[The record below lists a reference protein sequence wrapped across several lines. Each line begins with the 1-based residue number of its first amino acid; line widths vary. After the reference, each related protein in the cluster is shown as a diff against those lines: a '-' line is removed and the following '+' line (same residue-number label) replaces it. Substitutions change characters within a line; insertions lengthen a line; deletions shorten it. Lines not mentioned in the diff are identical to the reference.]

1 MRVRRDDKF
10 GEDLVKYLPDLHRY
24 ALSLCGK
31 TMDAEELVQETMRKA
46 LDLKSQYKEGTD
58 IRSWL
63 FSLQFNAHRSMVRE
77 AFRRRNRETF
87 DPDAAEAFP
96 TPANQYDYLLYTQA
110 EELIEQ
116 LPREQK
122 QALYCVVFDGLSYQQ
137 TAEKLACSEGTV
149 KSRIARARAF
159 LVDMTSEPDL
169 EPQRRFAQAAPRM

>member
-1 MRVRRDDKF
+1 MRVRVDDKF
-10 GEDLVKYLPDLHRY
+10 GDELVRYMPDLYRY
-24 ALSLCGK
+24 ALSLSGK
-31 TMDAEELVQETMRKA
+31 TNDADELVQETMRKA

-63 FSLQFNAHRSMVRE
+63 FSLQFNAHRSMVRDS
-77 AFRRRNRETF
+77 FRRRTRETF

-96 TPANQYDYLLYTQA
+96 IPANQYDYLLYTQA

-122 QALYCVVFDGLSYQQ
+122 QALYCVVFEGLSYQQ

-159 LVDMTSEPDL
+159 LVDMTSEPA
-169 EPQRRFAQAAPRM
+169 PQRQLAAALRM

>member
-10 GEDLVKYLPDLHRY
+10 GEDLVRYMPDLHRY
-24 ALSLCGK
+24 ALSLSGK
-31 TMDAEELVQETMRKA
+31 TNDAEELVQETMRKA

-63 FSLQFNAHRSMVRE
+63 FSLQFNAHRTMVRE

-116 LPREQK
+116 LPRDQK
-122 QALYCVVFDGLSYQQ
+122 QALYCVVFEGLSYQQ
-137 TAEKLACSEGTV
+137 TALKLACSEGTV
-149 KSRIARARAF
+149 KSRISRARSF
-159 LVDMTSEPDL
+159 LVEMTSEPA
-169 EPQRRFAQAAPRM
+169 PQPRLAANAPRM

>member
-1 MRVRRDDKF
+1 MRVKVDDRF
-10 GEDLVKYLPDLHRY
+10 GDNLVRYMPDLYRY
-24 ALSLCGK
+24 ALSLSGK
-31 TMDAEELVQETMRKA
+31 TIDAEELVQETMRKA
-46 LDLKSQYKEGTD
+46 LDLRSQYKEGTD

-63 FSLQFNAHRSMVRE
+63 FSLQFNAHRSMVKQ

-96 TPANQYDYLLYTQA
+96 TPANQYDYLLYMQA

-116 LPREQK
+116 LPRDQK
-122 QALYCVVFDGLSYQQ
+122 QALYCVVFEGLSYQQ

-159 LVDMTSEPDL
+159 LIEMTAEPA
-169 EPQRRFAQAAPRM
+169 PQRQLAAAPRM